1 MNKLKGAVIGCG
13 GLGKA
18 HLSNLLKIEAVQ
30 VVAICDIQKEQFTK
44 VITTNLGTTE
54 AADLSNI
61 RQYTDAEE
69 MLDREQLDFVVVG
82 LPTYL
87 HEPYSVMALNRGL
100 HVLCEKPMAR
110 SLEGCRNMV
119 EAAKRNDKLLSIG
132 QTLRFFFPYIKIKQA
147 YESGEYGKLLRLE
160 LSRNSAPPIWGWD
173 NWFMDFA
180 RSGGAAMDLHVHDVD
195 FVNYLLGLPDALLS
209 DAYHVR
215 SGFDCI
221 STQFIYKD
229 GPIVHVTGDWN
240 MPESYGFWK
249 DYIAVFENAVI
260 TNDAKGLKVCT
271 KDGVLRQEDFPE
283 AATEEEYFDEIS
295 YFVNCVRTG
304 CENEIVPME
313 STMQTIE
320 IVTAEMKSAE
330 TGTMVY
336 LKK

>member
-1 MNKLKGAVIGCG
+1 MNKLRGAVIGCG
-13 GLGKA
+13 GLGRG
-18 HLSNLLKIEAVQ
+18 HLSNLLKIEDVQ

-44 VITTNLGTTE
+44 VITTNQGTSE
-54 AADLSNI
+54 AVDLTGI
-61 RQYTDAEE
+61 YQYTDAAQLLDKEE
-69 MLDREQLDFVVVG
+69 LDFAVVA

-87 HEPYSVMALNRGL
+87 HEAYSVMALDRGL

-132 QTLRFFFPYIKIKQA
+132 QTLRFFFPYKKIKQA

-160 LSRNSAPPIWGWD
+160 LSRNSYPPIWGWN
-173 NWFMDFA
+173 NWFMNFEC
-180 RSGGAAMDLHVHDVD
+180 SGGAAMDLHVHDVD

-221 STQFIYKD
+221 STQYIYND

-240 MPESYGFWK
+240 MQESYGFQP

-260 TNDAKGLKVCT
+260 TNDDIGFKVCT
-271 KDGVLRQEDFPE
+271 KDGVLRQADFPE
-283 AATEEEYFDEIS
+283 ATKENKYFDEIA
-295 YFVNCVRTG
+295 YFIHCIRTG
-304 CENEIVPME
+304 AKNEIVPME

-330 TGTMVY
+330 TRTMVY
-336 LKK
+336 FDK